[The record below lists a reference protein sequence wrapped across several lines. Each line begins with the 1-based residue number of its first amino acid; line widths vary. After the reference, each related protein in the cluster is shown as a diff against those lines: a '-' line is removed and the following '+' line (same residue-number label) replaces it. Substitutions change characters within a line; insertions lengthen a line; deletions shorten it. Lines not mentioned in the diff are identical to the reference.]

1 MKRRT
6 FYVYSDPGHSW
17 VKVPKSFLEVHLG
30 EHWRKVFTSFSYERG
45 DYVYLEEDCDAYTF
59 SKRIRDAGIEPIY
72 KEGSSC
78 SSKYSRIRNYQP
90 LAPM

>member
-30 EHWRKVFTSFSYERG
+30 THWRKVFTSFSYERG
-45 DYVYLEEDCDAYTF
+45 DYVYLEEDCDAFTF